1 MSPIFIT
8 LITIIDFSILSI
20 TVYGA
25 YTKNRNWFILGLCF
39 FNTIPIIGESMLYAQ
54 DDALVR
60 LPVIIIFLTQV
71 IITLPIGIKY
81 GADNPAAMAM
91 SQKIGFAVIVA
102 NLYHGY
108 LILSESLNNVP
119 MQFGVFHLCMAGI
132 VLYAIIRSHTS
143 PNSRWT

>member
-1 MSPIFIT
+1 
-8 LITIIDFSILSI
+8 
-20 TVYGA
+20 
-25 YTKNRNWFILGLCF
+25 
-39 FNTIPIIGESMLYAQ
+39 MLYAENN
-54 DDALVR
+54 DSMHLT
-60 LPVIIIFLTQV
+60 IIMFFLTLV

-91 SQKIGFAVIVA
+91 SQKIGFAVMVA
-102 NLYHGY
+102 NLCHGY